1 MVTQATRLQLSYT
14 TSWFDSP
21 EVIKRVVARAGLHTL
36 TTGKYLISPGN
47 TQHQGCDEPALWS
60 THTNGTPRKYRND
73 HKYPS
78 LIYRGVWRAGL
89 FCPFIVSRATHTLGH
104 LMIPLCSSP
113 TGPLYLL
120 PSCFHSPPSLPVAVT
135 LALQLLYVQ
144 ERAIIDPRR
153 NASNTTGKRLELFW
167 PSGMTSGS

>member
-47 TQHQGCDEPALWS
+47 TQHQGCDEPALSS

-78 LIYRGVWRAGL
+78 LIYRCVWRAGL
-89 FCPFIVSRATHTLGH
+89 FCPFIVSRATHTGTPNDS
-104 LMIPLCSSP
+104 PLLFSYRSPLPAPLLFPLASLSPSSSN
-113 TGPLYLL
+113 
-120 PSCFHSPPSLPVAVT
+120 SCTAATVCAGKSHNRPEEKC
-135 LALQLLYVQ
+135 LQHY
-144 ERAIIDPRR
+144 
-153 NASNTTGKRLELFW
+153 W
-167 PSGMTSGS
+167 